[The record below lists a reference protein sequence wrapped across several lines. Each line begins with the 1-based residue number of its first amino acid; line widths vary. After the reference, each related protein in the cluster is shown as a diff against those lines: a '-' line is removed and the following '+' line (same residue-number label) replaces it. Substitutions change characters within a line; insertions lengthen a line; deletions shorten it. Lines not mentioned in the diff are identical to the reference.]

1 MGVTLDET
9 GNISDDV
16 FYRNL
21 ISILKKHDIEVNT
34 SGVQIVNHKCLPDEA
49 DKFNEMFINSEE
61 MMVKN
66 HNLLQR
72 RILGLTSYFKSAQ
85 ENLLPSFVETPSGEK
100 FHIVSC
106 EMSDYQFTYEKIR
119 KDEADKEKRLR
130 KRNNVLKPK
139 TF

>member
-1 MGVTLDET
+1 M
-9 GNISDDV
+9 
-16 FYRNL
+16 
-21 ISILKKHDIEVNT
+21 KKNNIEVNT

-72 RILGLTSYFKSAQ
+72 SILGLTSYFKSAQ
-85 ENLLPSFVETPSGEK
+85 ESLLPSFIETPSGEN

-106 EMSDYQFTYEKIR
+106 EMSDYQFTLYETDSRQIETELSTKYSAWTVI
-119 KDEADKEKRLR
+119 L
-130 KRNNVLKPK
+130 NILI
-139 TF
+139 T